1 MVLSKEVL
9 DHFIIVK
16 IEYVDTKACRK
27 KTVLSILKLRFTSSE
42 QMININYLKKN
53 YIFICYSLTCLYFC
67 TDVKFNN
74 TLNLIFYGKEMG
86 MPSMWLCT

>member
-27 KTVLSILKLRFTSSE
+27 KL
-42 QMININYLKKN
+42 
-53 YIFICYSLTCLYFC
+53 CCLF
-67 TDVKFNN
+67 
-74 TLNLIFYGKEMG
+74 
-86 MPSMWLCT
+86 